1 MDTINELRK
10 LMEGSQKK
18 ETNPAQEKEERFI
31 HAAAACLNPSAFQST
46 LMNYDP
52 AKMLQ
57 FLRLPCAEIKEK
69 LGGEWAEMSDADL
82 ENFLY
87 SIEKKVR
94 KSSSLMDWK

>member
-52 AKMLQ
+52 AQ
-57 FLRLPCAEIKEK
+57 GSLR
-69 LGGEWAEMSDADL
+69 
-82 ENFLY
+82 N
-87 SIEKKVR
+87 
-94 KSSSLMDWK
+94 